1 MPSKI
6 LYNTRTLEI
15 LRCQPKPNGA
25 ELPSFDGLCR
35 SARIPDSEREFMGTI
50 VIDEE
55 YLTSDAQKYFELVKN
70 GDEVEVIRK
79 SEHELELRK
88 NNLQA
93 PKAPKDEEI
102 EKIKE
107 DFIIALLED
116 DSAKV
121 DELKT
126 KYRQI
131 AEKTKKTY
139 NG

>member
-55 YLTSDAQKYFELVKN
+55 YLTSDAQKFFELVKN

-79 SEHELELRK
+79 SEHELGNELGK
-88 NNLQA
+88 NNLQ
-93 PKAPKDEEI
+93 APKDEEI

-131 AEKTKKTY
+131 AEKMSNKILF
-139 NG
+139 

>member
-6 LYNTRTLEI
+6 LYDIRTLEI
-15 LRCQPKPNGA
+15 LKCQPKPFGLG
-25 ELPSFDGLCR
+25 LPSFEGLCR
-35 SARIPDSEREFMGTI
+35 SARIPEDEIEFMGTI

-79 SEHELELRK
+79 SEHELGNELGK

-93 PKAPKDEEI
+93 PKDEEEEI

-131 AEKTKKTY
+131 AEKTKKT
-139 NG
+139 

>member
-6 LYNTRTLEI
+6 LYDTRTLEI

-79 SEHELELRK
+79 SGNELGK

-93 PKAPKDEEI
+93 QKDEEI

-131 AEKTKKTY
+131 AD

>member
-1 MPSKI
+1 M
-6 LYNTRTLEI
+6 
-15 LRCQPKPNGA
+15 
-25 ELPSFDGLCR
+25 
-35 SARIPDSEREFMGTI
+35 TI
-50 VIDEE
+50 VIDENT
-55 YLTSDAQKYFELVKN
+55 YPDAQKYFELVKN

-79 SEHELELRK
+79 SEHELGNELGK
-88 NNLQA
+88 NNIQ
-93 PKAPKDEEI
+93 APKDEEI

-131 AEKTKKTY
+131 AEKTKKT
-139 NG
+139 